1 MIRIIYVLLAL
12 SMAIHAISGWLWTQT
27 KDELDRAQR
36 IIGTLS
42 AGIESRD
49 LTINRL
55 KSEASN
61 RELSELALRVNLGTA
76 SALGLTRQF
85 NDQRVIDADETLQ
98 KWSRTPL
105 PDAVIRLHQRPAFA
119 SAADYL
125 RWLSARDKLPDT
137 GQRFENR
144 R

>member
-1 MIRIIYVLLAL
+1 MTRLLAALLAL
-12 SMAIHAISGWLWTQT
+12 LLAALAFTGWRASQLA
-27 KDELDRAQR
+27 DELKLAQSV
-36 IIGTLS
+36 IGTLS

-49 LTINRL
+49 LTIGRL

-61 RELSELALRVNLGTA
+61 RELSELALRENLGTA
-76 SALGLTRQF
+76 SALALTQQF

-125 RWLSARDKLPDT
+125 RWLSARDQLPDP
-137 GQRFENR
+137 GQRPENR

>member
-1 MIRIIYVLLAL
+1 VTRILIAILAL
-12 SMAIHAISGWLWTQT
+12 ALAALAFTGWRNTQLAG
-27 KDELDRAQR
+27 ELKLAQGV
-36 IIGTLS
+36 IGTLS

-49 LTINRL
+49 LTIGRL

-76 SALGLTRQF
+76 SSLGLTRQF
-85 NDQRVIDADETLQ
+85 NDQRVIDSDETLQ
-98 KWSRTPL
+98 KWSRTLL

-125 RWLSARDKLPDT
+125 RWLSEGNKLPDP
-137 GQRFENR
+137 GQRPENR

>member
-1 MIRIIYVLLAL
+1 VIRILAALLAL
-12 SMAIHAISGWLWTQT
+12 LLAALAFTGWRASQLA
-27 KDELDRAQR
+27 DELKLARGV
-36 IIGTLS
+36 IGTLS

-49 LTINRL
+49 LTIGRL

-61 RELSELALRVNLGTA
+61 RELSELALRENLGTA
-76 SALGLTRQF
+76 SALALTQQF
-85 NDQRVIDADETLQ
+85 NEQRVIDADETLQ

-125 RWLSARDKLPDT
+125 RWLSARDPLPDT
-137 GQRFENR
+137 GQPPENR

>member
-1 MIRIIYVLLAL
+1 MTRLLTVLLVLVLAAL
-12 SMAIHAISGWLWTQT
+12 AFTVWRNTQLAG
-27 KDELDRAQR
+27 ELKLAQGV
-36 IIGTLS
+36 IGTLS

-49 LTINRL
+49 LTIGRL

-76 SALGLTRQF
+76 SALGMARQF
-85 NDQRVIDADETLQ
+85 NDQRVIDSDETLQ

-105 PDAVIRLHQRPAFA
+105 PDAVIRLHQRPVFA

-137 GQRFENR
+137 GQRSENR

>member
-1 MIRIIYVLLAL
+1 MTRILIAILAL
-12 SMAIHAISGWLWTQT
+12 ALAALAFTGWRNTQLAG
-27 KDELDRAQR
+27 ELKLAQGV
-36 IIGTLS
+36 IGTLS

-49 LTINRL
+49 LTIGRL

-76 SALGLTRQF
+76 SSLGLTRQF
-85 NDQRVIDADETLQ
+85 NDQRVIDSDETLQ
-98 KWSRTPL
+98 KWSRTLL

-125 RWLSARDKLPDT
+125 RWLSEGNKLLDT
-137 GQRFENR
+137 GQRPENR

>member
-1 MIRIIYVLLAL
+1 MIRILVALLAL
-12 SMAIHAISGWLWTQT
+12 VLTALAFTGWRASQLA
-27 KDELDRAQR
+27 DELKLAQGV
-36 IIGTLS
+36 IGTLS

-49 LTINRL
+49 LTIGRL
-55 KSEASN
+55 KNEASN
-61 RELSELALRVNLGTA
+61 RELSELALRENLGTA
-76 SALGLTRQF
+76 SALALTRQF
-85 NDQRVIDADETLQ
+85 NDQRLIDADETLQ

-125 RWLSARDKLPDT
+125 RWLSARDQLPDT
-137 GQRFENR
+137 GQRTENR

>member
-1 MIRIIYVLLAL
+1 VTRILIAILAL
-12 SMAIHAISGWLWTQT
+12 ALAALAFTGWRNTQLAG
-27 KDELDRAQR
+27 ELKLAQGV
-36 IIGTLS
+36 IGTLS

-49 LTINRL
+49 LTIGRL

-76 SALGLTRQF
+76 SSLGLTRQF
-85 NDQRVIDADETLQ
+85 NDQRVIDSDETLQ
-98 KWSRTPL
+98 KWSRTLL

-125 RWLSARDKLPDT
+125 RWLSEGNKLLDT
-137 GQRFENR
+137 GQRPENR